1 MLYSIRPH
9 QLFGSIDERSQV
21 FSMVIPD
28 KDSMPVLDSVV
39 LASLLLLTDPSI
51 VFEFGT
57 GGGSTTALFSKN
69 VPGGAVTTLDLAHE
83 NLRELGDQ
91 IAVEDRFVS
100 EKHLPRQGYRIERM
114 GCSNVTALHGN
125 SRTYDFSPYA
135 GTVDFVFIDGGHD
148 VDTVRIDTQNALQM
162 RNEERPSCI
171 AWHDY
176 GVPRFP
182 DVTRFLND
190 LSETTDIIHVKD
202 SHVCFQLHGMD
213 PQMER
218 FRSVGNPNDQIEY

>member
-1 MLYSIRPH
+1 
-9 QLFGSIDERSQV
+9 
-21 FSMVIPD
+21 MVIPD

-39 LASLLLLTDPSI
+39 LGSLLALTDPSS

-69 VPGGAVTTLDLAHE
+69 VPAGVVTTLDLADD
-83 NLRELGDQ
+83 NLRELGDR
-91 IAVEDRFVS
+91 IADEDRFVS
-100 EKHLPRQGYRIERM
+100 EKHLPRQGYRIGRL
-114 GCSNVTALHGN
+114 GCSNVTLLNGN
-125 SRTYDFSPYA
+125 SRTYDLSAYA

-148 VDTVRIDTQNALQM
+148 VDTVQIDTQNALRM
-162 RNEERPSCI
+162 RNEARPSCI

-182 DVTRFLND
+182 DATKFLND
-190 LSETTDIIHVKD
+190 ISETTDIIHVKD

-213 PQMER
+213 PLMDR
-218 FRSVGNPNDQIEY
+218 FRRVGDPNDKIEY